1 MMKWLWMLCLLV
13 LVTTSVVKAQA
24 PAGSAQWSIDSG
36 TVSSLQPHRLF
47 NSKTQKHL
55 FRKSDGNLDWKTEA
69 AGNGTAF
76 FENCTR
82 PGEVIYSSDRVALR
96 YGLEFLIATGP
107 SGRGWTSDRAAG
119 CQYRLIP
126 SGPGFV
132 PAGSGDKKFA
142 IFNLANNRYLVR
154 TDSLI
159 WKEIGGAP
167 GGEVARADFVPVELL
182 YTVGTV
188 GSRTIYT
195 AYLTIKNIGNVRS
208 SASQREMII
217 KILGKTKTF
226 LVIQP
231 VEPNAILRNPI
242 ALNDPPPRCV
252 LVELDTHP
260 DLKFQVLRGG
270 LPNDFV
276 FVNDRKNLNAKKLG
290 SPTTVQIPCEPVVV
304 R

>member
-1 MMKWLWMLCLLV
+1 MLA
-13 LVTTSVVKAQA
+13 TASVVKAQA
-24 PAGSAQWSIDSG
+24 PTGSAQWSVDSG
-36 TVSSLQPHRLF
+36 IVSSLQHHRLF

-69 AGNGTAF
+69 AGQGTAF

-96 YGLEFLIATGP
+96 YGREFLIATGP

-126 SGPGFV
+126 SGAGFV

-142 IFNLANNRYLVR
+142 IFNLAINRYLVR

-167 GGEVARADFVPVELL
+167 GGEVARADFVPVELF

-188 GSRTIYT
+188 GGKTHYT
-195 AYLTIKNIGNVRS
+195 AHLTIKNIGNVRS
-208 SASQREMII
+208 SASQQEMMIT
-217 KILGKTKTF
+217 ILGIPKTF
-226 LVIQP
+226 LVLQP
-231 VEPNAILRNPI
+231 VEPNATLRNPI
-242 ALNDPPPRCV
+242 ALSGPPPRCV
-252 LVELDTHP
+252 LVELDTRP
-260 DLKFQVLRGG
+260 GLKFQILPGG

-276 FVNDRKNLNAKKLG
+276 FANDRRKLPARNLNG
-290 SPTTVQIPCEPVVV
+290 PNPNVQIQCEPTVV